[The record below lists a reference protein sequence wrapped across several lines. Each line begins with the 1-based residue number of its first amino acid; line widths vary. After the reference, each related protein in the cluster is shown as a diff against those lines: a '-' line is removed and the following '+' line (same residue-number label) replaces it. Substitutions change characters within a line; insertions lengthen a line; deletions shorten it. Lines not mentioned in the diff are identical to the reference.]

1 MGDNAGLPAFPP
13 LMPTATA
20 ASAPPAVGHVP
31 LTLVTRGG
39 AVECVHQGSV
49 AVVDTDGRILYAAG
63 DPEFLTFTR
72 SALKPLQALPFAA
85 AGGIE
90 RFGYTPPQVALLCA
104 SHAGEPRHVDGVADM
119 LARAGNTAA
128 DLQCGAHAPAC
139 FQARGEA
146 PPPPPYSP
154 LAHNCSGKHS
164 GMLAHCTACG
174 YTKHDYLAR
183 GHPLQQAIRAAV
195 AHLTGVPEA
204 SLVAGVDGCSAPNY
218 AVPLANLAFA
228 FARLARGAD
237 DSDYGKAPRALAS
250 AMTAHPEMVSGENGS
265 DLALMRAGRGDWVT
279 KIGAEGVQAIGIRSR
294 GWGIAVKVADGNA
307 RGLHPAT
314 VAALDQLGL
323 LDADARGA
331 LAPLGRPQ
339 LRNYRGT
346 ITGEARPAV
355 VLDKTSRMLESC
367 RVAPVE

>member
-1 MGDNAGLPAFPP
+1 MGDNAGLPAYPP
-13 LMPTATA
+13 LMPAATA
-20 ASAPPAVGHVP
+20 VSAPPAVGHVP
-31 LTLVTRGG
+31 LTLVTRG
-39 AVECVHQGSV
+39 ATVECVHMGSV
-49 AVVDTDGRILYAAG
+49 AVVDVDGRILYAAG
-63 DPEFLTFTR
+63 DPESLTFTR

-85 AGGIE
+85 AGGIG
-90 RFGYTPPQVALLCA
+90 RFGYAPPQVALLCA
-104 SHAGEPRHVDGVADM
+104 SHAGEARHVDAVADM

-128 DLQCGAHAPAC
+128 DLQCGTHAPAC
-139 FQARGEA
+139 FQARGDV

-174 YTKHDYLAR
+174 YTKHDYLAFD
-183 GHPLQQAIRAAV
+183 HPLQQAIRAAV
-195 AHLTGVPEA
+195 AHATGVRAE

-218 AVPLANLAFA
+218 AVPLGNLAYA
-228 FARLARGAD
+228 FARLAEGAD
-237 DSDYGKAPRALAS
+237 DPTYGKAPRTLAS

-279 KIGAEGVQAIGIRSR
+279 KIGAEGVQAIGVRSR

-314 VAALDQLGL
+314 VAVLDQLGL
-323 LDADARGA
+323 LDADARAA
-331 LAPLGRPQ
+331 LAPWGRPQ

-346 ITGEARPAV
+346 VTGEAGPTV
-355 VLDKTSRMLESC
+355 VLDKISRMLNSRRAASAE
-367 RVAPVE
+367 